1 MNPLLSVWRKLTDTI
16 IRVFRAI
23 GQTRFWDALRHY
35 ASGLFHRADED
46 HIFLF
51 AGGLAFSLFVCIVPL
66 TLIIFSVIGRL
77 LDTPEV
83 AQQIGEF
90 IHNIIPYPDYADK
103 VTAVVESRVEEFVYF
118 KDVAGIIGLGG
129 LLLAATSLFS
139 SMRTILDRIYNVHEG
154 QSFLIG
160 KLRDLG
166 LVGVVIIYFILAI
179 ALLPALEVFVEFTKK
194 LDFLS
199 VMRLSFVE
207 NAIYGL
213 ASLTLIF
220 VAYTAIYFLVP
231 YGRAP
236 KGVVFVSA
244 LSAAVLWELAK
255 QLFGFYIST
264 FGTFKRIYGAYAL
277 GLVVVFWIYY
287 TSIVFIIGAEIG
299 QLYRERRDKLR
310 ASAGG

>member
-1 MNPLLSVWRKLTDTI
+1 MNRLVSTGRKVADYG
-16 IRVFRAI
+16 RRAFKAF
-23 GQTRFWDALRHY
+23 GRRRLWDATKHY
-35 ASGLFHRADED
+35 GSGLLYRSDDH
-46 HIFLF
+46 HIFLL

-83 AQQIGEF
+83 AQQIAEF
-90 IHNIIPYPDYADK
+90 IQNVIPYPDYASK
-103 VTAVVESRVEEFVYF
+103 VTSIVVSRVEEFVYF
-118 KDVAGIIGLGG
+118 KDVAGILGLGG
-129 LLLAATSLFS
+129 LLIAATSLFS

-166 LVGVVIIYFILAI
+166 LVVVVVIYFLLAV
-179 ALLPALEVFVEFTKK
+179 ALLPALEVVVEFAKR
-194 LDFLS
+194 LEFLS
-199 VMRLSFVE
+199 VMRLTVVE
-207 NAIYGL
+207 NTVYGL
-213 ASLTLIF
+213 LSLTVIF
-220 VAYTAIYFLVP
+220 IAYTAIYFLVP

-277 GLVVVFWIYY
+277 GLVVIFWIYY

-299 QLYRERRDKLR
+299 QLYRERRDKLK
-310 ASAGG
+310 AALKG